1 MSFIEFETWRI
12 KPEYQQQHDDMIRQW
27 FHFVQTHQQEL
38 FPEWK
43 SIRYF
48 QEVDRDG
55 HPTGTYIMLF
65 EFHSLEGHHAYKE
78 RRKDW
83 SGPYAEYKK
92 VDPYQFFDL
101 DTVTTDYWQP
111 REQALWTEFPPPPA
125 AGD

>member
-1 MSFIEFETWRI
+1 MSFIEFETWHI
-12 KPEYQQQHDDMIRQW
+12 KPGYQAEHDDMIRQW
-27 FHFVQTHQQEL
+27 FNFVRTHQAEL

-43 SIRYF
+43 SIRYMR
-48 QEVDRDG
+48 QVSRDG
-55 HPTGTYIMLF
+55 QPTGTYIMLF

-101 DTVTTDYWQP
+101 ESVTTEYWEPQ
-111 REQALWTEFPPPPA
+111 ENALWVEFPAPSIS
-125 AGD
+125 

>member
-1 MSFIEFETWRI
+1 MSSFIEFETWRI
-12 KPEYQQQHDDMIRQW
+12 KPEYQTQHDDMIRQW
-27 FHFVQTHQQEL
+27 FNFVATHQEEL

-48 QEVDRDG
+48 HQVDRDG
-55 HPTGTYIMLF
+55 NATGIYIMLF

-101 DTVTTDYWQP
+101 DTVTTEYWRP
-111 REQALWTEFPPPPA
+111 LERELWSEFPPPA
-125 AGD
+125 E